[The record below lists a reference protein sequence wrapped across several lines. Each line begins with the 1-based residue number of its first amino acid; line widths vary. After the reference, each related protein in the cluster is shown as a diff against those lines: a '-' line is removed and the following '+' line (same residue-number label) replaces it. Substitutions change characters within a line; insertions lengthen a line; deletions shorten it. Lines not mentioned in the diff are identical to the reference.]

1 MLKGGKRERERFS
14 LGLMKITIPFL
25 NWKYVKIMATRCSVC
40 DTQRI
45 DSKEIVLL
53 RCYHASSF
61 LLVRL
66 AQKSTLS
73 SLHTS
78 VQSFNYRTFARSGIH
93 TCTFR
98 SKRQKIWRPKC
109 GIICKRNLPRCLFAT
124 KEWNG
129 GCSMK
134 ASDMAYRNGRRLKMV
149 GKMFSKHHWS
159 LSFVYTWENIDFF
172 VAIWIIIR
180 HLVRC
185 GIVEA
190 ALSSKLASKTP
201 LDSRAVPMLEN
212 GGWDWQRTKGERK
225 ASENRLKWKARSIRR
240 EKGHKTNLLT
250 TCFDV
255 KETTAERNQN
265 CSKKG

>member
-1 MLKGGKRERERFS
+1 MLPRKFFPSRSFGTEIYSFFPS
-14 LGLMKITIPFL
+14 HQ
-25 NWKYVKIMATRCSVC
+25 CSIIQLQNLRAIW
-40 DTQRI
+40 DTYMHVSI
-45 DSKEIVLL
+45 K
-53 RCYHASSF
+53 
-61 LLVRL
+61 
-66 AQKSTLS
+66 KT
-73 SLHTS
+73 
-78 VQSFNYRTFARSGIH
+78 
-93 TCTFR
+93 
-98 SKRQKIWRPKC
+98 KKIWRPKC
-109 GIICKRNLPRCLFAT
+109 GIICKRNLPRCLFVT
-124 KEWNG
+124 EEWNG

-265 CSKKG
+265 RSKRE

>member
-1 MLKGGKRERERFS
+1 MFLTRTCISDRKFRATFCFHLMLKGGKIERERFS

-98 SKRQKIWRPKC
+98 SKRQRKY
-109 GIICKRNLPRCLFAT
+109 GVQ
-124 KEWNG
+124 
-129 GCSMK
+129 S
-134 ASDMAYRNGRRLKMV
+134 V
-149 GKMFSKHHWS
+149 G
-159 LSFVYTWENIDFF
+159 
-172 VAIWIIIR
+172 
-180 HLVRC
+180 
-185 GIVEA
+185 
-190 ALSSKLASKTP
+190 
-201 LDSRAVPMLEN
+201 
-212 GGWDWQRTKGERK
+212 
-225 ASENRLKWKARSIRR
+225 
-240 EKGHKTNLLT
+240 
-250 TCFDV
+250 
-255 KETTAERNQN
+255 
-265 CSKKG
+265 